1 MWNIKKYAAMASVGV
16 GLALAATPAS
26 ACAGY
31 GYRAYGSMP
40 TSGYG
45 GFGAY
50 GMYRPYRAYA
60 YYPRYH
66 YYKPAYG
73 DAGYRPF
80 ARPFAYGRG
89 CQPRLR
95 RCNSAN
101 HGLENTA

>member
-1 MWNIKKYAAMASVGV
+1 MRNIKKAAMASVGV
-16 GLALAATPAS
+16 GLALAATQAS
-26 ACAGY
+26 ACGRY

-50 GMYRPYRAYA
+50 GMYRPYGAYA

-66 YYKPAYG
+66 HYKYKPAYG
-73 DAGYRPF
+73 YAGYRPF

-89 CQPRLR
+89 C
-95 RCNSAN
+95 
-101 HGLENTA
+101 